1 MNAIYNISI
10 HIKHQSCMLRVRS
23 HHSDP
28 NNLTLKFGPNHT
40 IMMFTLHIVQA
51 HKAFS
56 PPQVDSIHAIE
67 Q

>member
-28 NNLTLKFGPNHT
+28 NNFTLKFSPNRA

-51 HKAFS
+51 HEAFS
-56 PPQVDSIHAIE
+56 RPQADYIHAIA

>member
-1 MNAIYNISI
+1 
-10 HIKHQSCMLRVRS
+10 MLRVRS

-28 NNLTLKFGPNHT
+28 NNLTLKFGPNRT

-51 HKAFS
+51 HEAFS
-56 PPQVDSIHAIE
+56 HPQADSIHAIE

>member
-1 MNAIYNISI
+1 
-10 HIKHQSCMLRVRS
+10 MLRVRS

-28 NNLTLKFGPNHT
+28 NNLTLNFGPNRT

-51 HKAFS
+51 HEAFS
-56 PPQVDSIHAIE
+56 RPQADYIHAIA

>member
-1 MNAIYNISI
+1 
-10 HIKHQSCMLRVRS
+10 MLRVRS

-28 NNLTLKFGPNHT
+28 NNLTLNFGPNRT

-51 HKAFS
+51 DEAFS
-56 PPQVDSIHAIE
+56 RPQADSIHAIE